1 MNVLMILRNIL
12 FSDEL
17 NHLLRI
23 EEPYF
28 EQKSNLN
35 VKNYR
40 FSEKAGISMI
50 SQWTTYPILNVLSV
64 N

>member
-1 MNVLMILRNIL
+1 MNLLMILRNIL

-17 NHLLRI
+17 NYLLRI
-23 EEPYF
+23 KEPYF

-35 VKNYR
+35 AKNYR

-50 SQWTTYPILNVLSV
+50 SQWTTNLS
-64 N
+64 NP